1 MEQDRLG
8 GNKDG
13 NRGLVGANALVQARD
28 DNSLDE
34 SGLSKCLRSNCIQY
48 ILKAKVTNF
57 ADGMGGKGEKK

>member
-8 GNKDG
+8 GNKGG

-28 DNSLDE
+28 DSSLDE
-34 SGLSKCLRSNCIQY
+34 SGHSRCIRSNCIQY

-57 ADGMGGKGEKK
+57 ADGLGGKCEKK